1 MMKYG
6 FYAGLLLVM
15 FLSTGCS
22 IPFMGTFSKPP
33 VLETLKR
40 TPMEKIMISEMDIL
54 DRPYTLISEVNASIE
69 QRLPFGSDT
78 LKERVTKTLQEKAA
92 TLDADAVIFVR
103 YTPLEKTWTRWGGM
117 EVKGK
122 AIKFSYY

>member
-1 MMKYG
+1 MM
-6 FYAGLLLVM
+6 
-15 FLSTGCS
+15 LSTGCS
-22 IPFMGTFSKPP
+22 IPFMGPSSKAP
-33 VLETLKR
+33 VLEMLKR
-40 TPMEKIMISEMDIL
+40 TPVEKIMISEMDIL
-54 DRPYTLISEVNASIE
+54 DRPYTLLGDVNVSIE

-78 LKERVTKTLQEKAA
+78 LKERTSKALQEKAA
-92 TLDADAVIFVR
+92 ALDADAVIFVR